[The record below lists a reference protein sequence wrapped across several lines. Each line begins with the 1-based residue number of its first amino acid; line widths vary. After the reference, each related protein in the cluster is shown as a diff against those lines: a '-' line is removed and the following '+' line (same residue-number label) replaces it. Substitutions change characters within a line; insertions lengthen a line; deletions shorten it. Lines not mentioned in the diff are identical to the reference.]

1 MKFFGAVR
9 SKHLINRASLPA
21 CKIVDKIPGRT
32 VRRPYFFAKFVVPK
46 NKKNLNTLDRKP
58 IIAVDGVSGSG
69 KSSIARTIAKKY
81 GLLYV
86 DTGAMY
92 RAVTYYAMRKNYLS
106 QGEFLKNLLI
116 ADLNKIKIDFAS
128 NGHTLLDGEDVEEAI
143 RSMAV
148 SENVSLVSAVPEVRM
163 AMVLLQRGVSRDHG
177 IVMDGRDIGTVVFPD
192 ADVKL
197 FIVSDPRVR
206 AERRYKELKNKG
218 LAVNFDEV
226 LKNITARDYTD
237 SHREIS
243 PLVKAP
249 DAVEVDN
256 SALSIEEQNAKID
269 AIIDTKLKKY

>member
-1 MKFFGAVR
+1 M
-9 SKHLINRASLPA
+9 
-21 CKIVDKIPGRT
+21 DKIPGTT
-32 VRRPYFFAKFVVPK
+32 VRRPYFFAKFVVPETK
-46 NKKNLNTLDRKP
+46 NTRYLLDKKP

-69 KSSIARTIAKKY
+69 KSSIARAIAKKY

-116 ADLNKIKIDFAS
+116 ADLNKIKIDFAP
-128 NGHTLLDGEDVEEAI
+128 NGHTLLDGEDVEGAI

-148 SENVSLVSAVPEVRM
+148 SENVSLVSTVPEVRM

-177 IVMDGRDIGTVVFPD
+177 IVMDGRDIGTVVFPE

-226 LKNITARDYTD
+226 LENITARDYTD

-249 DAVEVDN
+249 DAIEVDN
-256 SALSIEEQNAKID
+256 STLSIEEQNAKID
-269 AIIDTKLKKY
+269 TIIDTKLKKY

>member
-1 MKFFGAVR
+1 M
-9 SKHLINRASLPA
+9 
-21 CKIVDKIPGRT
+21 
-32 VRRPYFFAKFVVPK
+32 
-46 NKKNLNTLDRKP
+46 DRKP

-69 KSSIARTIAKKY
+69 KSSIARAIAKKY

-92 RAVTYYAMRKNYLS
+92 RAVTYYAIRKNYLS

-116 ADLNKIKIDFAS
+116 ADLNKIKIDFAP
-128 NGHTLLDGEDVEEAI
+128 NGHTLLDGEDVEDAI
-143 RSMAV
+143 RSMEV
-148 SENVSLVSAVPEVRM
+148 SENVSLVSTVPEVRM
-163 AMVLLQRGVSRDHG
+163 AMVLLQRGVSRDRG
-177 IVMDGRDIGTVVFPD
+177 IVMDGRDIGTVVFPE

-218 LAVNFDEV
+218 LDVNFDEV
-226 LKNITARDYTD
+226 LENITARDYTD

-269 AIIDTKLKKY
+269 AIIDAKLIKY